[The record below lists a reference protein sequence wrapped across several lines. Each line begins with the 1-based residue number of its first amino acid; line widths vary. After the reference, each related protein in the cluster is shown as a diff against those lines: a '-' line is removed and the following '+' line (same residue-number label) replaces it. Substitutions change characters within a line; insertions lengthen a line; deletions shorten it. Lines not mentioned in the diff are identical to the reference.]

1 MRFGR
6 TTGWSETAH
15 ANNLGLPDENFDH
28 DEFVKE
34 EFGPEPAKPRG
45 IRWLWWVIV
54 LLVVAGMLLF
64 LLR

>member
-1 MRFGR
+1 MVSLF
-6 TTGWSETAH
+6 
-15 ANNLGLPDENFDH
+15 NN
-28 DEFVKE
+28 

-45 IRWLWWVIV
+45 IGWFWWVIV